1 MRRFSFYLFLGLLT
15 ILPPLYASQDAD
27 TMLRK
32 IEAQRF
38 RWMGVKA
45 EATLT
50 FTTPQGKS
58 ASCSGRMTYYR
69 LEEKML
75 LECFNGSGQTLFIFS
90 TEDDEFELYLAADKT
105 LYRGSIFDLDDSEQ
119 FSSHI
124 KPFDLYRALKPM
136 PVLPGQ
142 AHVASETPSST
153 VLNVWGLAQGK
164 PYVKRVFTVTDRG
177 DVPAETYLGE
187 DGEKRLLINRE
198 DYREIGSVP
207 HKKKEK
213 VYFPEHIRIEN
224 VREKT
229 KTDIAFSSLK
239 PLWNTS
245 GPGWVLQLPEGTRV
259 WDLPRFNPDRGYE
272 QPAASGS

>member
-1 MRRFSFYLFLGLLT
+1 MQRVALPLLLGMLALTFPLQAAENADAVLRR
-15 ILPPLYASQDAD
+15 
-27 TMLRK
+27 
-32 IEAQRF
+32 IETQRF

-50 FTTPQGKS
+50 FTTAQGKS

-75 LECFNGSGQTLFIFS
+75 LECFNTRGQTLFIFS
-90 TEDDEFELYLAADKT
+90 TADAEFELYLAADQT
-105 LYRGSIFDLDDSEQ
+105 LYRGNIFDLDDSDQ
-119 FSSHI
+119 LSSHI

-142 AHVASETPSST
+142 AHIASKTENST
-153 VLNVWGLAQGK
+153 VLNVWGLSQGK
-164 PYVKRVFTVTDRG
+164 PYVKRVFTVTGRG
-177 DVPAETYLGE
+177 DVPAETYLGA
-187 DGEKRLLINRE
+187 DGEKKLQIFRE

-213 VYFPEHIRIEN
+213 VFFPEHIRIEN
-224 VREKT
+224 VREQT
-229 KTDIAFSSLK
+229 QTDITFSSLK

-245 GPGWVLQLPEGTRV
+245 GPGWVLKLPEGTKV
-259 WDLPRFNPDRGYE
+259 WNLPRFNPDLGYE
-272 QPAASGS
+272 QPVAGS